1 MTPRHLYLPV
11 LSDWLSDGR
20 GVLPGDVERHLSETH
35 AVQWSVIL
43 IATVFDITTTV
54 VGVEQGAE
62 EGNAVAQAFIE
73 TYGTP
78 GLGLLK
84 FAALVTVLVLWAAL
98 PDRYGTAI
106 LSGFALIS
114 LFVVALNAITLAG
127 L

>member
-1 MTPRHLYLPV
+1 MVPRCLHIAV
-11 LSDWLSDGR
+11 LSDWLADGR

-35 AVQWSVIL
+35 AVQWTVIL
-43 IATVFDITTTV
+43 IATVFDITTTI
-54 VGVEQGAE
+54 VGVGQGVD
-62 EGNAVAQAFIE
+62 EGNAVARAFIE

>member
-1 MTPRHLYLPV
+1 M
-11 LSDWLSDGR
+11 LSDWLADGR

-35 AVQWSVIL
+35 ALQWTVIL
-43 IATVFDITTTV
+43 IATFFDITTTI
-54 VGVEQGAE
+54 VGVGRGVE
-62 EGNAVAQAFIE
+62 EGNAVARAFIE

-106 LSGFALIS
+106 LSGFALMS